1 VVINF
6 LISSFAFL
14 FNLSELILGPF
25 SPFPTL
31 AVWVGSLVIFFIIG
45 FRTGS
50 FAKSLVTLTIS
61 FLIAS
66 VCFYLMIKALSSGEE
81 IFSRLIELFSL
92 KAIALSIFFV
102 LSASYIASFFGYIFR
117 R

>member
-1 VVINF
+1 VVTDF

-25 SPFPTL
+25 SPLPTL
-31 AVWVGSLVIFFIIG
+31 VVWVGSLVIFFIIG
-45 FRTGS
+45 YRFGS
-50 FAKSLVTLTIS
+50 FAKSLITLTIA

-66 VCFYLMIKALSSGEE
+66 VCFYLMIKVLFSNEE
-81 IFSRLIELFSL
+81 IFSRLMELFSL
-92 KAIALSIFFV
+92 KAIALSIFLV
-102 LSASYIASFFGYIFR
+102 LSSSYIASFFGYIFR